1 MQMERARSMQI
12 SEEVNSAVLFV
23 LHIIIHLKSSYYKVY
38 IINSVYFVYSTYFVI
53 FYFLYIFA
61 KRKQT
66 LKN

>member
-23 LHIIIHLKSSYYKVY
+23 LHIIIHLKSSCYKVH